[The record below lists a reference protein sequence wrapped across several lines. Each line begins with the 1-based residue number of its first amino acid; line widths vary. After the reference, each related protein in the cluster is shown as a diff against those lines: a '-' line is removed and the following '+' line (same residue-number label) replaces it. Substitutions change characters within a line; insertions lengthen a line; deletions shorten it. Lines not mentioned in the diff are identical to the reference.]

1 MSGQHEM
8 ALCKQYLRHMSMNA
22 ETTRNRL
29 PLLFL
34 GASLAAGALACLGYL
49 LWPSPTPAAPEGSA
63 DRPVPARLSA
73 AKTQVDGNPA
83 GKGTPRGMEKVLRPG
98 GPPTVSNRG
107 AGERMAPPHKV
118 MTPPPATAENM
129 IHGPVPWRRQGPPV
143 KTPAPGQ
150 AGGKVPPV
158 TVPGRLASPDGTQ
171 RNVQGQSLPYL
182 LPARRNGTSVPANA
196 NPKGN

>member
-1 MSGQHEM
+1 MITIRPS
-8 ALCKQYLRHMSMNA
+8 RS
-22 ETTRNRL
+22 RL
-29 PLLFL
+29 PLLIL
-34 GASLAAGALACLGYL
+34 GASLAVGVLACVGYL
-49 LWPSPTPAAPEGSA
+49 LWPSSTPASTEDSA
-63 DRPVPARLSA
+63 GRPVPARLGA

-83 GKGTPRGMEKVLRPG
+83 GKATPRGTEKVVRPDSL
-98 GPPTVSNRG
+98 PTVSSRV

-129 IHGPVPWRRQGPPV
+129 IHGPIPWRMQGPPV

-150 AGGKVPPV
+150 AAGKVPPV
-158 TVPGRLASPDGTQ
+158 TVPCRLASPDGTQ

-182 LPARRNGTSVPANA
+182 LPARSKAAAVPANS